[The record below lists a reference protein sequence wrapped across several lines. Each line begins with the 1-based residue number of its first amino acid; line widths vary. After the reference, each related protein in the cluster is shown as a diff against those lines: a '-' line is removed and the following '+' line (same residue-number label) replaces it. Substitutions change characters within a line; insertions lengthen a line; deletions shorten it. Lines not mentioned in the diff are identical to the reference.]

1 MFEAIEAISEITESE
16 LLFFSTIQLIIQI
29 VVLVFLLFICVALQI
44 FWKLLTASA
53 ERQER
58 QENRAQQLNNMIS
71 EMKTLLEKIER
82 RDADSR

>member
-1 MFEAIEAISEITESE
+1 MFEAISEITE
-16 LLFFSTIQLIIQI
+16 I

-58 QENRAQQLNNMIS
+58 QENRAQQLNDMIS